1 MLVATQAGSH
11 VVVRNADGKVVFA
24 GDLVV
29 GERKSLKVD
38 PPVRVQARNA
48 GAIEVRV
55 QGRDR
60 GPGRRARRARP
71 PYLPRAPRR

>member
-24 GDLVV
+24 GNLIV
-29 GERKSLKVD
+29 GERKSLRVD

-48 GAIEVRV
+48 GAVEVRV
-55 QGRDR
+55 RGRDR
-60 GPGRRARRARP
+60 GPVGALGEPGRRTFHRPAR
-71 PYLPRAPRR
+71 

>member
-1 MLVATQAGSH
+1 M
-11 VVVRNADGKVVFA
+11 VRDADGRIVFA
-24 GDLVV
+24 GDLIV

-55 QGRDR
+55 KGRDR
-60 GPGRRARRARP
+60 GPVGALGEPGRRTFHRPAR
-71 PYLPRAPRR
+71 